1 VAEALPLVERHLAER
16 LGRAPVAVD
25 AATLDLP
32 ASDYWPEDLAPLPG
46 PERAATETIHA

>member
-1 VAEALPLVERHLAER
+1 VADALPLVERHLAER

-32 ASDYWPEDLAPLPG
+32 ADDYRPEDPLPV
-46 PERAATETIHA
+46 PPRAAPETIHV